1 MDRIWALDAATTP
14 PPRPDTSE
22 IGYPT
27 DEGVATTPGA
37 YWYHMVTE
45 EIRNVISASGI
56 VPSGNVLN
64 QLSLAI
70 TQIAKK
76 TGGAG
81 MLPPVRVI
89 DRIGSL
95 GSGAQ
100 TIDGIV
106 LVNGDRVLRAVVGTD
121 PVGIANGIYVVN
133 TSGVWLRAEDMLV
146 GRALLEGT
154 IVSVSDGNEYAST
167 LWTLSQVP
175 GDTATVGTTPMTY
188 VNISGTLEA
197 ALLTFAAKHN
207 AVITGTVTLPDYLQN
222 GVPFL
227 DVNKVMRTTTGLTYD
242 GALLHVTGAI
252 EATGGVRFPDGSQLT
267 TASGGGA
274 KGGGNDKLFY
284 ECDQVMTTSY
294 AISPGKNA
302 LVAGPFTIQDGAVL
316 TIPVGAT
323 VSVV

>member
-14 PPRPDTSE
+14 PLRPETSE

-70 TQIAKK
+70 TQIAKR

-89 DRIGSL
+89 DRVGSL

-100 TIDGIV
+100 TIDGV
-106 LVNGDRVLRAVVGTD
+106 ALVTGDRVLRAVVGGG
-121 PVGIANGIYVVN
+121 PAGIANGIYVVN
-133 TSGVWLRAEDMLV
+133 TSGVWFRADDMLV

-154 IVSVSDGNEYAST
+154 IVSVSDGTEYAST

-175 GDTATVGTTPMTY
+175 GDTAIVGTTPMTY

-207 AVITGTVTLPDYLQN
+207 AVITGTVTLPGYIPN
-222 GVPFL
+222 GVPYL
-227 DVNKVMRTTTGLTYD
+227 DVNRTLRATSGLTYD
-242 GALLHVTGAI
+242 ESVLHVTGAI
-252 EATGGVRFPDGSQLT
+252 EATQGVRFSDGTQLN

-274 KGGGNDKLFY
+274 RGGGNDKLFY

-294 AISPGKNA
+294 SISPGKNA
-302 LVAGPFTIQDGAVL
+302 LVAGPFTIMDGAILSV
-316 TIPVGAT
+316 PVGAT
-323 VSVV
+323 VSIV